1 MNKHQLLENLALK
14 EDENGSNYEILF
26 DNILNSS
33 MMSCSSFNRLLNQH
47 KNEDTFKITME
58 MDDIIDFS
66 SYDVGINLLKKYNI
80 DII

>member
-1 MNKHQLLENLALK
+1 MTNKERYDQVFIESFGISEEALNHELCYQSIEAWDSVGHMSLIATL
-14 EDENGSNYEILF
+14 EDEFEV
-26 DNILNSS
+26 
-33 MMSCSSFNRLLNQH
+33 
-47 KNEDTFKITME
+47 EME